1 MPIYEYA
8 CRSCEHQFETIQKS
22 SEEPLK
28 DCPACGETA
37 LRKLLSAPV
46 FRLKG
51 SGWYETDFKTGDRRN
66 VTEGKEQEA
75 GKETEATGNGE
86 SADKSADGGTA
97 KESSDASPAAAG
109 SSTNTKTNG
118 KGTGRASG
126 GKSSSAPGGS
136 SASAPDAG

>member
-8 CRSCEHQFETIQKS
+8 CRSCGHQFETIQKS
-22 SEEPLK
+22 SEEPLT
-28 DCPACGETA
+28 DCPACGDTA

-66 VTEGKEQEA
+66 VTEGKE
-75 GKETEATGNGE
+75 TEAPGNGD
-86 SADKSADGGTA
+86 SADKPADGGKA
-97 KESSDASPAAAG
+97 KESSDTSPGAAA
-109 SSTNTKTNG
+109 SSTNTNG
-118 KGTGRASG
+118 KSTDRASG
-126 GKSSSAPGGS
+126 GKSSSASGGS